1 MSAPLFTSSSGAE
14 LSLQNA
20 GGHLSRWFAAVGHT
34 PAFEFHHSDAP
45 PATLC
50 TVRLPD
56 LGPLTSDPC
65 PNKSLAKQSASFRA
79 VRLLLDSHELD
90 DRFQPT
96 PANTRRPPR
105 DDIMATKS
113 KCNYRWESRKLLIKD
128 ELPQGTGSG
137 DYAYQATPQFW
148 KECPPFAPGKQVYA
162 SVLLLSPTAE
172 KTYDHGEC
180 RPMCL
185 LTSRPLPLFE
195 KYDTVDVNVGV
206 GEQPTHRGC
215 VRMINAGR
223 LESLDD
229 VKLGQTL
236 RFTVRL
242 MRAELQRLIKADLH
256 HIKWL
261 LLPLK
266 YGYSPTKQPVPLAL
280 EDIAW
285 EQVQAIA
292 DGPLTVPF
300 TFKRGDDLCAQC
312 FDAMA
317 SANSELTRRSYITA
331 VRQDLHPNSPHPE
344 RPEKTILQVI
354 QGENCLFPQL
364 VHRKQPILQVETACP
379 AKNGSYITT
388 STTPSEQ
395 RSKQYLIPEYENRH
409 CIPASIFRTLTAF
422 PFFIH
427 QLECML
433 IAYEMSTKLFGSL
446 LHPELALQA
455 LTAPSSLNV
464 TPWTYERLEI
474 LGDTL
479 LKFFIT
485 IHVYLHG
492 GGSNSREDSLKV
504 WQDRHKLVSNRTLTA
519 NAIKLGLVEFVR
531 DKRLKVKDWVPRD
544 WELELLPRQ
553 IAPKKAVQTS
563 NDGPEI
569 RKLGDKA
576 SFALYYHL
584 LAKS

>member
-20 GGHLSRWFAAVGHT
+20 GGHLSRWFAAVGH
-34 PAFEFHHSDAP
+34 
-45 PATLC
+45 
-50 TVRLPD
+50 
-56 LGPLTSDPC
+56 
-65 PNKSLAKQSASFRA
+65 
-79 VRLLLDSHELD
+79 
-90 DRFQPT
+90 
-96 PANTRRPPR
+96 TRRPPR

-148 KECPPFAPGKQVYA
+148 KECPPFAPGEQVYA

-229 VKLGQTL
+229 VRLGQTL

-266 YGYSPTKQPVPLAL
+266 YGYSPTKQPGPLAL

-331 VRQDLHPNSPHPE
+331 VRHDLHPNSPHPE

-433 IAYEMSTKLFGSL
+433 IAYEMSIKLFGSL

-544 WELELLPRQ
+544 WELELLLRQ
-553 IAPKKAVQTS
+553 IAPKKALRTS